1 MPLEGLCSQAEA
13 RWFYAFYS
21 RVYESLQPYFTSD
34 SMREAGLDLADVRG
48 QMRVLDVGAGTGS
61 LSKQVVRRVADASAL
76 TLLDQSEGML
86 SRARS
91 KPELDGATFVLA
103 DAHVLPFDDGTFDRV
118 VSSGVVYYFPDPVG
132 AVREQMRVVR
142 PGGRVLAMGSLRPKP
157 LLIRLI
163 ATTFNRF
170 PTEADYVRWFEQVPP
185 RAPSRTLR
193 PLSPSARRGCGA
205 QAGLVDVQ
213 TRHISNPWNSNQ
225 YALAI
230 VGTRPAS
237 GAPVPRATPPADT
250 LVARARRWLGVPWA
264 LARFSIAMGAFA
276 ILGPMQV
283 INAAL
288 GMRRLRNSG
297 GADTAHSQA

>member
-21 RVYESLQPYFTSD
+21 RVYEPLQPYFTSD

-86 SRARS
+86 SRART

-103 DAHVLPFDDGTFDRV
+103 DAHVLPFDDGAFDRV
-118 VSSGVVYYFPDPVG
+118 VSSGVVYYFPDPVT

-170 PTEADYVRWFEQVPP
+170 PTEADYVRWFEQVPSH
-185 RAPSRTLR
+185 APSRTLR
-193 PLSPSARRGCGA
+193 PLSPSAPSTRRDCRA

-213 TRHISNPWNSNQ
+213 TRHISNRWNSNQ

-230 VGTRPAS
+230 VGTRPS
-237 GAPVPRATPPADT
+237 GGAPVPRATPPADT
-250 LVARARRWLGVPWA
+250 VVARARRWLSVPWA

-288 GMRRLRNSG
+288 GIRRHRKG
-297 GADTAHSQA
+297 GGH